1 MIAYAIFQGIST
13 STGRTIPGGLATT
26 KLNDIFISKIAGHKK
41 AAKRY
46 AEYYVKGRDGALHV
60 DEGYA
65 NFDIEITLVL
75 CNAGAKA
82 RQIVNAWADG
92 IGKLILSDDLTKCY
106 RATVEQEVKWTRMA
120 ADEFAEDFSTTVQY
134 YNGDFVN
141 YDGNFYK
148 FNKAHKGAWAAADA
162 DRQYAMINGLFDTA
176 KIIFNCQPFMF
187 ESVDSTV
194 EMIAG
199 QGSAD
204 PGGGSSEVFYLTNQ
218 GTAEAYP
225 LIKVQGTDT
234 EAIAFDFCG
243 EYIIIRGID
252 PNDPVVIDCD
262 AGYIYTESGQP
273 MTMEGNIPVIPMGTS
288 GVYFNPEH
296 SPTKITVTPRW
307 RWI

>member
-13 STGRTIPGGLATT
+13 STGRTIPGSLAST
-26 KLNDIFISKIAGHKK
+26 KLDNIFVAKMASHKK
-41 AAKRY
+41 AARRFT
-46 AEYYVKGRDGALHV
+46 EYYVKGRDGALHV

-65 NFDIEITLVL
+65 NFDVEITLVL
-75 CNAGAKA
+75 CNAGAEA

-92 IGKLILSDDLTKCY
+92 TGKLILSDDLTKCY
-106 RATVEQEVKWTRMA
+106 RATVEQEVKWTRVA
-120 ADEFAEDFSTTVQY
+120 ADEFADDFYTTVQY
-134 YNGDFVN
+134 YNGDFVK
-141 YDGNFYK
+141 YDGAFYK

-176 KIIFNCQPFMF
+176 RITFNCQPFMF

-194 EMIAG
+194 EITG
-199 QGSAD
+199 NYEGWVN
-204 PGGGSSEVFYLTNQ
+204 P
-218 GTAEAYP
+218 GTAEALP
-225 LIKVQGTDT
+225 LIKVEGSDT

-252 PNDPVVIDCD
+252 QNDPVIIDCE

-273 MTMEGNIPVIPMGTS
+273 MTMEGNIPYIPLGTN

-296 SPTKITVTPRW
+296 SPTKLTVTPRW